1 MGCLTRAPSP
11 GSGVTDNKVARL
23 PCLSKRAQMEGV
35 NPEKMAEEK
44 KKGVGNIRVSR
55 RRSGKSG
62 PLHPSFVIGDQ
73 SDKADRE
80 DDNERRGGNL

>member
-35 NPEKMAEEK
+35 NPDKMAEEK
-44 KKGVGNIRVSR
+44 KGSGIFECLDDGRGRADLCIHRLLSAISR
-55 RRSGKSG
+55 RGR
-62 PLHPSFVIGDQ
+62 Q
-73 SDKADRE
+73 
-80 DDNERRGGNL
+80 